1 MVIDSNLFI
10 VRIATVLAIV
20 GGCAL
25 SIPTFAQTQPDSGAV
40 IQSLPK
46 AQQQP
51 APAPDI
57 ETGVRRPRGIADI
70 EGLSI
75 DITAFRITGLS
86 VISDELAR
94 QALQPYVGKGKRFQ
108 DLLDAAAE
116 LKKLLAGQGF
126 FLAEVVVP
134 EQKIKDGVV
143 ELLVLEGRLGK
154 VKVDVAKDVGMST
167 AYIESFVAD
176 LKPGSIIETAA
187 IERALFLLSDLKGIN
202 IRTVF
207 EPGEKTG
214 SSNLTIK
221 VTRTR
226 TFEGNFDTDG
236 NGSIYTGIYRYGG
249 GIDFNN
255 LAGRGDLFSVRY
267 SRAADTLEYRRFS
280 YLMPLGASGT
290 KVGIAL
296 SDLNYRLTTA
306 TFDPLQAS
314 GTANITS
321 LIVGYPILR
330 SRNVNLIATGQG
342 DLRKLRD
349 VQDSPAAKRKSE
361 KSLLVSSASLGGDF
375 RDSIGG
381 GGINVF
387 NAAQTYGNLSFQT
400 EATRLADRPPP
411 LGAGRGTGG
420 QYTKTNLTYSRL
432 QTIMDGVGFYFSYN
446 SQFAS
451 KNLDSSE
458 KFSLG
463 GPQAVRAYPQGE
475 GSGDEGYVFTGE
487 LRFRVPI
494 GEELPGNMVL
504 TAFYDSGV
512 SRLNKTALI
521 TDTNNGRAI
530 SGVGVG
536 VNWEVPGNWSL
547 RGSLADQQTGGNPL
561 SEHVVSNPRMYFQ
574 FSKLF

>member
-1 MVIDSNLFI
+1 MRPGSKGFQ
-10 VRIATVLAIV
+10 VLAR
-20 GGCAL
+20 CARLLPLVAACGLPL
-25 SIPTFAQTQPDSGAV
+25 SAFAQTPDAGAV
-40 IQSLPK
+40 IQTVPQV
-46 AQQQP
+46 QQRP
-51 APAPDI
+51 SIAPEI
-57 ETGVRRPRGIADI
+57 ENGIRKPRSIADI
-70 EGLSI
+70 EGLSL
-75 DITAFRITGLS
+75 DIQGFRILGLA
-86 VISDELAR
+86 VIADNVAQKVLE
-94 QALQPYVGKGKRFQ
+94 PYVGKAKRFQ

-116 LKKLLAGQGF
+116 LKKLLAGQGY

-143 ELLVLEGRLGK
+143 TLLVLEGRLGK
-154 VKVDVAKDVGMST
+154 VKVEVAKDVGMST

-207 EPGEKTG
+207 APGEKTG
-214 SSNLTIK
+214 SSDLTIK

-226 TFEGNFDTDG
+226 TFEANFDVDG
-236 NGSIYTGIYRYGG
+236 NGSIYTGIYRFGG
-249 GIDFNN
+249 GLDFNN
-255 LAGRGDLFSVRY
+255 LADRGDLFSVRY
-267 SRAADTLEYRRFS
+267 AKAADTLEYRRFS

-290 KVGIAL
+290 KLGFAI
-296 SDLNYRLTTA
+296 SDLNYRLTTG
-306 TFDPLQAS
+306 TFEPLRAS

-321 LIVGYPILR
+321 LIVGYPIIR

-342 DLRKLRD
+342 DLRKLND
-349 VQDSPAAKRKSE
+349 QQLASGRKSE
-361 KSLLVSSASLGGDF
+361 KTLLVSSASLGGDF
-375 RDSIGG
+375 RDNLGG

-387 NAAQTYGNLSFQT
+387 NASQTYGNLSFQT
-400 EATRLADRPPP
+400 AATLISDT
-411 LGAGRGTGG
+411 AGRKTNGT
-420 QYTKTNLTYSRL
+420 YTKTNLTYSRL

-446 SQFAS
+446 GQFAS

-475 GSGDEGYVFTGE
+475 GSGDEGYIFTGE

-512 SRLNKTALI
+512 SRLNKTTLP

-530 SGVGVG
+530 SGVGIG

-547 RGSLADQQTGGNPL
+547 RGSLADQQTGGNPV
-561 SEHVVSNPRMYFQ
+561 SEHVISNPRLYFQ
-574 FSKLF
+574 FSKFF

>member
-1 MVIDSNLFI
+1 MQSGFNVS
-10 VRIATVLAIV
+10 VALARLA
-20 GGCAL
+20 GLLAFAGACGL
-25 SIPTFAQTQPDSGAV
+25 SVSVFAQTPDAGSV
-40 IQSLPK
+40 IQSLPQI
-46 AQQQP
+46 QQRP
-51 APAPDI
+51 AAGPDI
-57 ETGVRRPRGIADI
+57 ETGVRKPRSIADI
-70 EGLSI
+70 EGLSL
-75 DITAFRITGLS
+75 DIKAFRVTGLT
-86 VISDELAR
+86 VIPESLA
-94 QALQPYVGKGKRFQ
+94 QKAVEPFVGKAKRFQ

-116 LKKLLAGQGF
+116 LKKLLAGRGF

-143 ELLVLEGRLGK
+143 ELMVLEGRLGK
-154 VKVDVAKDVGMST
+154 VKVEVAKDVGMST
-167 AYIESFVAD
+167 PYIESFVAD
-176 LKPGSIIETAA
+176 LKPGAIIETAA

-226 TFEGNFDTDG
+226 TFEANFDADG
-236 NGSIYTGIYRYGG
+236 NGSIYTGTYRYGG
-249 GIDFNN
+249 GLDFNN

-267 SRAADTLEYRRFS
+267 TKAADTLEYRRFS

-290 KVGIAL
+290 KLGFAI

-306 TFDPLQAS
+306 TFDPLRAS

-321 LIVGYPILR
+321 LILGYPILR

-342 DLRKLRD
+342 DLRKLYD
-349 VQDSPAAKRKSE
+349 QQLASGRKSE

-375 RDSIGG
+375 RDSLGG

-400 EATRLADRPPP
+400 AATLVSDNASRK
-411 LGAGRGTGG
+411 TNG

-446 SQFAS
+446 GQFAS

-504 TAFYDSGV
+504 TAFYDGGV
-512 SRLNKTALI
+512 ARLNKTTLPS
-521 TDTNNGRAI
+521 DTNNARSI

-547 RGSLADQQTGGNPL
+547 RGSLADQQTGGNPV
-561 SEHVVSNPRMYFQ
+561 SEHVVSNPRLYFQ
-574 FSKLF
+574 FSKFF